1 MQKEFYLGHGIK
13 TNDSNKAADIFLDRD
28 HQKLVSLLSEYHSGA
43 DPLRNSDTH
52 FWIVCLKRPPK
63 VNLVLFQASNVK
75 LLEILGKWNAKKGKI
90 FKILCLKMPIL
101 AHKKSKRP
109 HKTT

>member
-1 MQKEFYLGHGIK
+1 MQLKLFLREDTAFICYQLESIYLNWTEVLSQWGRSPQK
-13 TNDSNKAADIFLDRD
+13 FRYTFLDCLPEKAPRS
-28 HQKLVSLLSEYHSGA
+28 QFSALLS
-43 DPLRNSDTH
+43 
-52 FWIVCLKRPPK
+52 IKC
-63 VNLVLFQASNVK
+63 QII
-75 LLEILGKWNAKKGKI
+75 EILGKWNAKKGKI